1 MRIIVIGGGASGVC
15 CALNAKRDDNEVII
29 LEKNDKLLKKLLMT
43 GNGRCNYLH
52 DKYKVE
58 DYHSQNMEYI
68 DDFIS
73 DKNIDDVNYF
83 FDSLGVISKN
93 KDGYIYPITN
103 QATTIYDALTREV
116 NKKNIIVYYN
126 SNVESIEKK
135 KDQFFIHTE
144 DRDFYCDKVV
154 LATGGCAYPKTG
166 SDGKG
171 YSIIEK
177 LGHTIIKPV
186 PALVQLISDFDYLKE
201 WDGVRSDV
209 SLVLEED
216 GEEIACEDG
225 EAQLTDYGISGICT
239 FNLSHYV
246 SRGLLEGKKEV
257 IKINFVPFIESL
269 ITIWMDRYSRKNL
282 DKNITELLNGFLNK
296 KITPIILKCSHLK
309 DDIYYEDLT
318 NDEKLTICR
327 NLKEFPI
334 NIIGTKDFDN
344 CQISNGGVSLREINM
359 DTMESKIIDGLYIIG
374 ELLDINGNCG
384 GFNLTECWISGILS
398 GKKLGDLDD

>member
-216 GEEIACEDG
+216 GEEIAWEDG